1 MAPTRDQAN
10 SGDAPTSF
18 PTSLLWAHQM
28 KRENALLMG
37 RMKKL
42 EEHLA
47 RFETEAAAKDDG
59 GARVSSLEK
68 RLDAVS
74 KKQQQ
79 DDEKLRKETL
89 EKFENLQGDVE
100 AITLQIAALVPK
112 VDQIQEVEQR
122 LKEYELWRTELGR
135 FVDEEKMGQIRERL
149 RVLSVRI
156 DGGEQSQQDV
166 RRNVEVLEEVA
177 STLKKGYEE
186 LQAELKEI
194 AARPMQQN
202 VVPAADP
209 GPHERPS
216 SAVQRERAP
225 KKAAAKKKGP
235 ETTAVKVPRKTAA
248 KKTVPNSAVEK
259 VPHPAVHSVRGSD
272 GRFIRAGAAPETHS
286 AVANAPSSGA
296 RDPNTVNKKADGKNV
311 LRSGPGWIEVA
322 RTPSN
327 EAAPDQET
335 SGPDFVA

>member
-1 MAPTRDQAN
+1 MSGIGGDCVRAGDKLHTDVAGFLPPRHQQAQK
-10 SGDAPTSF
+10 T
-18 PTSLLWAHQM
+18 
-28 KRENALLMG
+28 
-37 RMKKL
+37 
-42 EEHLA
+42 
-47 RFETEAAAKDDG
+47 KDCG
-59 GARVSSLEK
+59 VWRTVL
-68 RLDAVS
+68 V
-74 KKQQQ
+74 
-79 DDEKLRKETL
+79 DEKLRKETL

-122 LKEYELWRTELGR
+122 LKEYELWRTELGL

-156 DGGEQSQQDV
+156 DGGDQSQQDV

-186 LQAELKEI
+186 LQTELKEI
-194 AARPMQQN
+194 AARPMQQV

-216 SAVQRERAP
+216 SAMQRERAP

-235 ETTAVKVPRKTAA
+235 ESTAMRSIKEEAGKKIMPRGNAA
-248 KKTVPNSAVEK
+248 KASN
-259 VPHPAVHSVRGSD
+259 PAAHSVRGPG
-272 GRFIRAGAAPETHS
+272 GRFIKAGPVPNPQS
-286 AVANAPSSGA
+286 AVINARSDGA
-296 RDPNTVNKKADGKNV
+296 RDQKAVDKHSNGKKI

>member
-1 MAPTRDQAN
+1 MAPVRDPTN
-10 SGDAPTSF
+10 SGEAPPPF
-18 PTSLLWAHQM
+18 PASLLWAHQM

-47 RFETEAAAKDDG
+47 RFEAEAAAKDDG
-59 GARVSSLEK
+59 GAKVSSLEK
-68 RLDAVS
+68 RLDAIS

-79 DDEKLRKETL
+79 NDEKLRKETL
-89 EKFENLQGDVE
+89 QKFENLQGDVE
-100 AITLQIAALVPK
+100 AITLQVAALVPK
-112 VDQIQEVEQR
+112 VDRIKEVEER
-122 LKEYELWRTELGR
+122 LKEYELWRTQLGR

-149 RVLSVRI
+149 SVLSTRI
-156 DGGEQSQQDV
+156 DGGEQSEQDV
-166 RRNVEVLEEVA
+166 RKNVEVLEEAA

-194 AARPMQQN
+194 AARPMQQI
-202 VVPAADP
+202 VVPAAAP
-209 GPHERPS
+209 ELAERPS
-216 SAVQRERAP
+216 SAIQRERAS
-225 KKAAAKKKGP
+225 KKAATKEKPPESTTVKMLKK
-235 ETTAVKVPRKTAA
+235 AA
-248 KKTVPNSAVEK
+248 TKKTVPESTALK
-259 VPHPAVHSVRGSD
+259 APKPTARSVRGPD
-272 GRFIRAGAAPETHS
+272 GKFIKAGAVPETQP

-296 RDPNTVNKKADGKNV
+296 RDPKPVNKKANGKSI